1 MAKQLFTETFL
12 VTVVSTQPI
21 PEMTDHIAGRVW
33 PMDHVTSVTA
43 ECVVANPLDILIR
56 NEEGLVALTR
66 INKN

>member
-1 MAKQLFTETFL
+1 
-12 VTVVSTQPI
+12 
-21 PEMTDHIAGRVW
+21 
-33 PMDHVTSVTA
+33 MDHVTSVTA